1 MFAFLSLSLIILQFL
16 SVQSYH
22 FRTIVNSTL
31 SGHDRGCKHK
41 STYYLNKNVQFPM
54 CMGQTDQDLK
64 NGMSIINLINS
75 RGYLPTCRV
84 MQLMLWMAAQ
94 INDRRGLVRDYFVD
108 VGANIGKKIPIL
120 IISYCIWS
128 SM

>member
-1 MFAFLSLSLIILQFL
+1 
-16 SVQSYH
+16 
-22 FRTIVNSTL
+22 
-31 SGHDRGCKHK
+31 
-41 STYYLNKNVQFPM
+41 M